1 VADEVETLRKLHA
14 GQRRLNRQGIRSHM
28 WTKVRTTWWHA
39 LSRRCHTSTTSAS
52 RACER
57 ATRLLLGSSTTN
69 RYLITMSRVITAL
82 CVLSMLGTSCALEGD
97 RDSVVHEALA
107 RDNRD
112 LALRDGREVAA
123 RFARM
128 AESPFD
134 FFRGSIGLWARDVST
149 AGLSTNV
156 DSAFVDGVAGGVL
169 LVGDPHPENLGTS
182 CNEGFLGFGF
192 NDFDVARF
200 GPAVLD
206 VRRLALGFEV
216 AFDAVDGLDDGD
228 LVDDVVDG
236 YIDGITGEALV
247 VRDIDAVDDDTGD
260 YGEVV
265 SALFARARKKGA
277 VNDERE
283 DVAMMMPPN
292 DANGD
297 ASNDDDAPVLR
308 LDLVD
313 APPTD
318 LEAEAVVRLS
328 GEEEARL
335 RGVLMQAGLHVR
347 DVGRTVGRGVGS
359 RPLLR
364 YTGVLD
370 DDRLFQ
376 LKEARDAFVLNDY
389 AAEHDRFFADN
400 AERVVFARRF
410 LHGDNGGDALLRPV
424 ALAPLGGV
432 LTHETAWAQ
441 TVRVSRVLED
451 LTSGKIVP
459 LDVRAFARL
468 AGRVLAA
475 SHRRGVDVD
484 GGDVDTRLAAAFDL
498 TETRKQLLRD
508 ETRAATAAL
517 IDNARADHERLRHL
531 IDDHGPLLGLD
542 GTTP

>member
-1 VADEVETLRKLHA
+1 
-14 GQRRLNRQGIRSHM
+14 
-28 WTKVRTTWWHA
+28 
-39 LSRRCHTSTTSAS
+39 
-52 RACER
+52 
-57 ATRLLLGSSTTN
+57 
-69 RYLITMSRVITAL
+69 MSRVIPALCAL
-82 CVLSMLGTSCALEGD
+82 CVLSMLGGGCALEVD

-128 AESPFD
+128 AQSPFD

-149 AGLSTNV
+149 AGLDTNV
-156 DSAFVDGVAGGVL
+156 ESAFVDGVAGGVL
-169 LVGDPHPENLGTS
+169 LVGDPHPENLGTT

-216 AFDAVDGLDDGD
+216 AFDAVDGLSDGD

-236 YIDGITGEALV
+236 YIEGLTGDAFV
-247 VRDIDAVDDDTGD
+247 VHDLDAVEDDTGD

-265 SALFARARKKGA
+265 SALFERARKKGA

-283 DVAMMMPPN
+283 DVTRMVPAS
-292 DANGD
+292 DD
-297 ASNDDDAPVLR
+297 ASGSDSVDDDAPVLR
-308 LDLVD
+308 LDVVD
-313 APPTD
+313 TAPTD
-318 LEAEAVVRLS
+318 LEAEAVVRLD

-335 RGVLMQAGLHVR
+335 RGVLLQAGLHVR

-432 LTHETAWAQ
+432 ITHETAWAQ
-441 TVRVSRVLED
+441 TVRVSRVLEN
-451 LTSGKIVP
+451 LTSGKIGA

-517 IDNARADHERLRHL
+517 IDNARVDHDRLQHL

>member
-1 VADEVETLRKLHA
+1 
-14 GQRRLNRQGIRSHM
+14 M
-28 WTKVRTTWWHA
+28 
-39 LSRRCHTSTTSAS
+39 S
-52 RACER
+52 RA
-57 ATRLLLGSSTTN
+57 
-69 RYLITMSRVITAL
+69 IPAL
-82 CVLSMLGTSCALEGD
+82 CVLSVLATSCAFEAD

-123 RFARM
+123 RFSRM

-149 AGLSTNV
+149 AGLATNV

-216 AFDAVDGLDDGD
+216 AFDTVDGLNDGD

-247 VRDIDAVDDDTGD
+247 VRDIDAIDDDTRA

-265 SALFARARKKGA
+265 AELFERARKKGA
-277 VNDERE
+277 INDERE
-283 DVAMMMPPN
+283 DVARMMPAADPGTN
-292 DANGD
+292 D
-297 ASNDDDAPVLR
+297 SSDDAPVLR
-308 LDLVD
+308 LELVD
-313 APPTD
+313 APPAD
-318 LEAEAVVRLS
+318 LEAETVVRLDD
-328 GEEEARL
+328 EEEARL
-335 RGVLMQAGLHVR
+335 RGVLADAGLAVR
-347 DVGRTVGRGVGS
+347 DVGRMVGRGVGS

-389 AAEHDRFFADN
+389 AAEHERFFADN

-432 LTHETAWAQ
+432 ITQETAWAQ
-441 TVRVSRVLED
+441 TVRVSRVLDD
-451 LTSGKIVP
+451 LTTGKFTV

-475 SHRRGVDVD
+475 SHRRGVGVD
-484 GGDVDTRLAAAFDL
+484 GDDIETRLGAAFDL
-498 TETRKQLLRD
+498 TEARKALLHD

-517 IDNARADHERLRHL
+517 LDNARADHERLQHL

>member
-1 VADEVETLRKLHA
+1 
-14 GQRRLNRQGIRSHM
+14 
-28 WTKVRTTWWHA
+28 
-39 LSRRCHTSTTSAS
+39 
-52 RACER
+52 
-57 ATRLLLGSSTTN
+57 
-69 RYLITMSRVITAL
+69 MSRVIPAL
-82 CVLSMLGTSCALEGD
+82 CVLSVLATSCAVEAD
-97 RDSVVHEALA
+97 RSGVVHEALA

-123 RFARM
+123 RFSRM

-149 AGLSTNV
+149 AGLATNV

-182 CNEGFLGFGF
+182 CGEGFLGFGF

-216 AFDAVDGLDDGD
+216 AFDSVDDLHDGD

-236 YIDGITGEALV
+236 YIDGLVNEALV
-247 VRDIDAVDDDTGD
+247 VRDVDAIDDDTGA

-265 SALFARARKKGA
+265 SELFERARKKGA

-283 DVAMMMPPN
+283 DVATMMPAN
-292 DANGD
+292 DDGNDGND
-297 ASNDDDAPVLR
+297 GNDDDAPVLR
-308 LDLVD
+308 LELVD
-313 APPTD
+313 APPED
-318 LEAEAVVRLS
+318 LEAEAVVRLD

-335 RGVLMQAGLHVR
+335 RGVLADAGLHVR

-389 AAEHDRFFADN
+389 AAEHERFFADN

-410 LHGDNGGDALLRPV
+410 LHGNNGGDALLRPV

-432 LTHETAWAQ
+432 ITQETAWAQ
-441 TVRVSRVLED
+441 TVRVSRLLEH
-451 LTSGKIVP
+451 LTTGKITL

-475 SHRRGVDVD
+475 SHRRGVGVD
-484 GGDVDTRLAAAFDL
+484 GDDVETRLAAAFDL
-498 TETRKQLLRD
+498 TEARKQQLHD

-517 IDNARADHERLRHL
+517 IDNARVDHERLLNL
-531 IDDHGPLLGLD
+531 IDDHGPLLGLH